1 MYCCTFGCIEN
12 HWTIEKRRKV
22 SWQKLKNSKHPC
34 FAYLAGRVAYH
45 IALGLFLLFA
55 FLQENIWYL
64 TLLTENSDR
73 KVDTGGLGCNRCS
86 LWHPILLAWTY
97 FCSQKRPSQGEI
109 HLARRWHTVTEEQI
123 KNSIPNSSVKKKHWI
138 ASTWQVI
145 WVKVSWKQVKI
156 CFLKSLM

>member
-1 MYCCTFGCIEN
+1 MELFRDSSELLHFWLHWKSLN
-12 HWTIEKRRKV
+12 HWKTEKSFLTKV
-22 SWQKLKNSKHPC
+22 EKFQAPLLC
-34 FAYLAGRVAYH
+34 LYLAGRVAYH

-97 FCSQKRPSQGEI
+97 FCSQKGLLKAKPAWRGAGTRSRKNKWKIQFQ
-109 HLARRWHTVTEEQI
+109 TVQW
-123 KNSIPNSSVKKKHWI
+123 KK
-138 ASTWQVI
+138 TLD
-145 WVKVSWKQVKI
+145 
-156 CFLKSLM
+156 CFDLTSNLS